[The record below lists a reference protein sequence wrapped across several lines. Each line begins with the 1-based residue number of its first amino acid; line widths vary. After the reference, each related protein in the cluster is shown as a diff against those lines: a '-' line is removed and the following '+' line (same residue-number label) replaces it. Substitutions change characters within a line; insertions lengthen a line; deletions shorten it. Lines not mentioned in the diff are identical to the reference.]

1 MFFFPVNADLN
12 LRIGD
17 AGCKCNP
24 ITVEGFAFMWAGARS
39 NYGVNKGKVAFEMKV
54 RVKSSSLHSFRAKD
68 DLLVCRLLLCLI
80 GFQILE
86 HLNVD
91 HLPPEETSR
100 HVVRVGFS
108 TDASTLQLGK
118 LSNCYL
124 LNIMKR
130 CFNHLFET

>member
-1 MFFFPVNADLN
+1 MCIFFSVNADLN

-17 AGCKCNP
+17 GGCKCNP

-68 DLLVCRLLLCLI
+68 DLLVCKLLLCLI

-108 TDASTLQLGK
+108 TDATTLQLGK

-124 LNIMKR
+124 LKHYEKV
-130 CFNHLFET
+130 FQPLH